1 MATFT
6 AIKNRG
12 GGRSAL
18 GGVLRYTQQ
27 EEKTLWEGQRLV
39 SGWNCT
45 AQSALSEMQLTKERF
60 QKTDGRQYYHFVQ
73 SFSEQDNLTPQ
84 EAHAIGLGL
93 AQREFPDFEVL
104 VATHVDTDHLHN
116 HLVVNSVSFRDGHKL
131 HQSAADLQAH
141 RQVNDEIC
149 ATHGLEILPPPEKQV
164 K

>member
-12 GGRSAL
+12 GGKGAL

-60 QKTDGRQYYHFVQ
+60 RKTDGRQYYHFV
-73 SFSEQDNLTPQ
+73 FF
-84 EAHAIGLGL
+84 GVG
-93 AQREFPDFEVL
+93 
-104 VATHVDTDHLHN
+104 
-116 HLVVNSVSFRDGHKL
+116 
-131 HQSAADLQAH
+131 
-141 RQVNDEIC
+141 
-149 ATHGLEILPPPEKQV
+149 
-164 K
+164 